1 MNLKLRK
8 SQKEDWDLILELRN
22 EFFSQFYK
30 QTKPIEK
37 TEHYKYLER
46 QKSNSKFHHWII
58 EYENNRV
65 GYVRVLDNDIGIM
78 IKKEFQNKGIASE
91 ALRLAEKEAQ
101 QLGITKLV
109 ALVKVGNE
117 SSKNI
122 FTKNNYELKMNWYE
136 KKIL

>member
-1 MNLKLRK
+1 MNLKLK
-8 SQKEDWDLILELRN
+8 NPQKEDWDLILELRN

-37 TEHYKYLER
+37 TEHYKYLEK
-46 QKSNSKFHHWII
+46 QESNSKFHHWII
-58 EYENNRV
+58 KYENNRV
-65 GYVRVLDNDIGIM
+65 GYVRVLDNDIGIV

-91 ALRLAEKEAQ
+91 ALRLAEKEAH

-122 FTKNNYELKMNWYE
+122 FTKNNYELKMYWYE